1 MTTRE
6 NFTEELSV
14 SGGNILEG
22 EKVLFKRLPKTITL
36 TDEKEKQINL
46 AEFRVFKFLE
56 GEVIRVLSHGKLYIA
71 DSRNIKHVENL
82 DVLGNITLPQVGMYF
97 FFFSIT
103 GSIIFLG
110 FDDGE
115 TGFKHATD
123 ITLLP
128 EIARRDELFFDSIT
142 KVDDFVFETD
152 QEVILLNDTES
163 IRIVSVERN
172 EIRGRSQTLTRRY
185 LELRTVGLEKFF
197 MFYPEMVDIAT
208 QIEEQL
214 YSLAKYFHD
223 IYMRMFIKNETT
235 LKCTKDERTVLGII
249 HKLYTTTKQRTIP
262 SRVNDVLASVH
273 PTLLEKLLK
282 KHTLPVSLPTY

>member
-1 MTTRE
+1 M
-6 NFTEELSV
+6 
-14 SGGNILEG
+14 
-22 EKVLFKRLPKTITL
+22 
-36 TDEKEKQINL
+36 
-46 AEFRVFKFLE
+46 
-56 GEVIRVLSHGKLYIA
+56 
-71 DSRNIKHVENL
+71 
-82 DVLGNITLPQVGMYF
+82 
-97 FFFSIT
+97 
-103 GSIIFLG
+103 
-110 FDDGE
+110 
-115 TGFKHATD
+115 
-123 ITLLP
+123 
-128 EIARRDELFFDSIT
+128 FFDSIT

>member
-14 SGGNILEG
+14 SGGHIKG
-22 EKVLFKRLPKTITL
+22 EKVLFKRLPKIITL
-36 TDEKEKQINL
+36 NDEKEKQINL
-46 AEFRVFKFLE
+46 SEFRVFKFLE
-56 GEVIRVLSHGKLYIA
+56 GEVIRVISHGKLYIS
-71 DSRNIKHVENL
+71 DFRNIKHIENL
-82 DVLGNITLPQVGMYF
+82 DNILGNIILPHSGMYVF
-97 FFFSIT
+97 LKTIT
-103 GSIIFLG
+103 GCIIFLG

-115 TGFKHATD
+115 TGFKHAND
-123 ITLLP
+123 ITFLP

-142 KVDDFVFETD
+142 KVYDFVFETD
-152 QEVILLNDTES
+152 KEVILINDTES

-172 EIRGRSQTLTRRY
+172 EVRGCSPTLTRRY

-197 MFYPEMVDIAT
+197 MFYPEMIDIAA

-235 LKCTKDERTVLGII
+235 LKCTKDERTVLGNI